1 LGNAK
6 KELPEAKAVRP
17 TERSDEA
24 HRRKKF
30 GEAAQLSQRMA
41 DLAGILTVNKNV
53 WNKVRVESFDD
64 NPNATNELKTLVQKN
79 LAQVE

>member
-1 LGNAK
+1 
-6 KELPEAKAVRP
+6 
-17 TERSDEA
+17 
-24 HRRKKF
+24 
-30 GEAAQLSQRMA
+30 MA